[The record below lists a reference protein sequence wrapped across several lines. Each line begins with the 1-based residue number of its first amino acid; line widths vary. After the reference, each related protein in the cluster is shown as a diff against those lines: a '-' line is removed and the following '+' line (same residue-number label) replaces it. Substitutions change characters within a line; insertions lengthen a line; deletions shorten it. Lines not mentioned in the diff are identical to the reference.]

1 MYYRVTHNGYDF
13 KFCDTEEEVEQYI
26 KDCLDKKVA
35 HTKIYDEVQ
44 AKRRIV
50 IYEYYTL
57 YTEMFLITEE

>member
-1 MYYRVTHNGYDF
+1 MYYRVTHNGYDY
-13 KFCDTEEEVEQYI
+13 KFCDTEEQVEQYI
-26 KDCLDKKVA
+26 KDCLDKDVP
-35 HTKIYDEVQ
+35 HTLIYDETQ

>member
-26 KDCLDKKVA
+26 KDNLDKEVA